1 MTYRATRNSE
11 YSHGRQINISL
22 APAIALPN
30 ESDSLSESPP
40 CHRSRCKSHQRCIR
54 FHIAL
59 SLFDVKLYRFRSGF
73 QGKNSCYKYQHGCE
87 RSVESFSAP
96 KRYCLQLKYPCLKL
110 LSRLSESVWSVYS
123 MHKELTPDIQSD
135 RLHYSNNLPV
145 GREAFDV

>member
-11 YSHGRQINISL
+11 YFHGRQINIRL

-40 CHRSRCKSHQRCIR
+40 CHRSRSKSHQCCIR

-59 SLFDVKLYRFRSGF
+59 SVFDVKLYRFRSGF
-73 QGKNSCYKYQHGCE
+73 QGKNRCYKYQHGCE
-87 RSVESFSAP
+87 RSVERFSAL

-110 LSRLSESVWSVYS
+110 LTRLSESVWSLYS
-123 MHKELTPDIQSD
+123 MYKELTPDIQLN

-145 GREAFDV
+145 GREACDV